1 MTKQTPLTLLG
12 KLEEWFN
19 LFQQGS
25 IDENRYLSVKESIVK
40 EIIHNDYSSTLYCA
54 TVADKLYEESA
65 LSEEEYLKIKQKA
78 LDDNDPDVQR
88 IKKAKRR
95 NMKILVWSIFIFVGI
110 ILSLIFWKFL
120 LFFFVGIPIISTL
133 LDWQVKEDI
142 IARGVK
148 KGRK

>member
-1 MTKQTPLTLLG
+1 M
-12 KLEEWFN
+12 WFN

-54 TVADKLYEESA
+54 TVADKLYEKSA

-95 NMKILVWSIFIFVGI
+95 NMKILVWSIFI
-110 ILSLIFWKFL
+110 LSLIFWKFL